1 MWWPTTRQPV
11 FCLYQPRPPSFSLA
25 EFQRGIDNV
34 RSDVFL
40 SPHFCRLAGDLITSL
55 LGEQAPTVR
64 KQMHMAGTVRKELE
78 SFREAYA
85 SLLEAAIHQSRLK
98 EQHALVSLMQ
108 LAVLKFLSELVDR
121 QIQHY
126 LLNLKVSLTATR
138 PEQVERSTL
147 LHDRVVWLTKNHGRV
162 RYTIARLIL
171 QQIYKV
177 EKGGLGDLQ
186 IGRAHV

>member
-1 MWWPTTRQPV
+1 
-11 FCLYQPRPPSFSLA
+11 
-25 EFQRGIDNV
+25 
-34 RSDVFL
+34 
-40 SPHFCRLAGDLITSL
+40 
-55 LGEQAPTVR
+55 
-64 KQMHMAGTVRKELE
+64 MAGTVRKELE

-98 EQHALVSLMQ
+98 EQHSLVSLMQ

-126 LLNLKVSLTATR
+126 LVNLKVSLTATR

-171 QQIYKV
+171 QQMYKV

-186 IGRAHV
+186 AALFGGQRPVPATLFINPLVQAGSHINDEVLSYNFV